1 MKTESASTWQNL
13 PTIVELTE
21 DGSRKKQSAR
31 KMAEMLDDVLDFP
44 ESESGKAPAG
54 SLRKSAASIETLV
67 RDFRFGADDVPTLV
81 RSAAP
86 LLNLA
91 HALRYTEEQPEI
103 EALRQVAIEAV
114 GRYER
119 DLASAR
125 ISPERARAAHYVVCA
140 TVDDV
145 VLSKAW
151 GVRAGWARSGL
162 VSTFHM
168 DVTGGERVFD
178 LLDHFHQSPG
188 ANKDLLLLIYLCL
201 SLAFEGRT
209 RVSPRGGLELGRI
222 RDSLYKTLLGQYGV
236 FERELSPHWKGVS
249 ARHQPLRTAAAI
261 WTLLSLLTLILAFGY
276 LFFTL
281 SLNRASDGTFERL
294 ANLPPRETPSVLVK
308 VPAPPREPPPVVVA
322 QTPPPPPPP
331 QVKPPSRLDNLL
343 AFLQPEV
350 EKKLVTLSDSNGRLL
365 VRISNSGLFA
375 TGSAE
380 VSEKFHDLLQRIGG
394 ALAAEKFRAVVVGY
408 TDNVPIRTIQFPSN
422 WHLSEARAK
431 AVGDILS
438 SFTGPGAI
446 LTEGRA
452 DSDPISGN
460 DTQEGREMNRR
471 TEILVLTDPSERL
484 SDAGFKTPPIEA
496 ERPNEPAAA
505 AGGASR

>member
-1 MKTESASTWQNL
+1 MNKGTTIPWQDL
-13 PTIVELTE
+13 PTVVELTE
-21 DGSRKKQSAR
+21 DGARKQQTAR
-31 KMAEMLDDVLDFP
+31 KMAEMLDDKLEGGALGGLAVRP
-44 ESESGKAPAG
+44 GGWSVEA
-54 SLRKSAASIETLV
+54 LV
-67 RDFRFGADDVPTLV
+67 RDFRFGGEEVPTIV
-81 RSAAP
+81 ASAAP

-91 HALRYTEEQPEI
+91 HALRHTDKQPDIEQLRRTTTE
-103 EALRQVAIEAV
+103 AI

-145 VLSKAW
+145 VLSKSW

-168 DVTGGERVFD
+168 DVTGGDRVFD

-188 ANKDLLLLIYLCL
+188 TNKDLLLLIYLCL

-209 RVSPRGGLELGRI
+209 RVSPRGTLELGRI

-236 FERELSPHWKGVS
+236 FERELSPHWRGVS
-249 ARHQPLRTAAAI
+249 ARHKPLRTAVAL
-261 WTLLSLLTLILAFGY
+261 WTLLSALALLFALGY

-281 SLNRASDGTFERL
+281 SLNRASDGTFSRL
-294 ANLPPRETPSVLVK
+294 ANLPPRDAPSVYLQPLAT
-308 VPAPPREPPPVVVA
+308 PAPPEQPKAEVKP
-322 QTPPPPPPP
+322 QTPPEP
-331 QVKPPSRLDNLL
+331 KKPSRLENLL

-350 EKKLVTLSDSNGRLL
+350 ERKLVTLSDADGRLL
-365 VRISNSGLFA
+365 VRINNSGLFSV
-375 TGSAE
+375 GSAE
-380 VSEKFHDLLQRIGG
+380 VSSEFRGLLERIGG

-422 WHLSEARAK
+422 WHLSEARAS
-431 AVGDILS
+431 AVGKILS
-438 SFTGPGAI
+438 AYTGPEAI

-452 DSDPISGN
+452 DSNPLAAN
-460 DTQEGREMNRR
+460 DTPEGREINRR
-471 TEILVLTDPSERL
+471 TEILVLTDPTEKL
-484 SDAGFKTPPIEA
+484 DAAGVMPTIRNDGTGSTPAP
-496 ERPNEPAAA
+496 A
-505 AGGASR
+505 AGGVSP